1 VGALSVDSPGGYGTP
16 LWPLAVY
23 FLLVVMASAG
33 MLVVSYL
40 LGGRHREPAT
50 DIPYESGMMPTGTGR
65 LSFPADFY
73 LVAVFFVVFDV
84 ESVFLY
90 AWAVALRQAG
100 WFGFAEAL
108 IFIGVLLAALVYL
121 WRVGGLDWA
130 SLGRRGRARVIGRD
144 RP

>member
-1 VGALSVDSPGGYGTP
+1 MA
-16 LWPLAVY
+16 LWPLAAY
-23 FLLVVMASAG
+23 FLVVVVAAAG
-33 MLVVSYL
+33 MVAVSYV

-50 DIPYESGMMPTGTGR
+50 DIPYESGMLPTGSGR

-73 LVAVFFVVFDV
+73 LLAVFFVIFDL
-84 ESVFLY
+84 ESAFLY

-100 WFGFAEAL
+100 WFGFAEAV

-121 WRVGGLDWA
+121 WRVGGLEGATW
-130 SLGRRGRARVIGRD
+130 GRHSCLPKPRTGVSAPPEGE